1 MSEKKTENTML
12 IAGFLF
18 GNEAEAAQ
26 AQKEAQGVAY
36 IKTKTD
42 MDNPEMVMHIYN
54 KMIQQK
60 LFETAVGY
68 AYLKDLQDYLQ
79 SIPFIRKEDIL
90 PIPVQHPSLVQSIK
104 RKERQ
109 RPVQKQKTQ
118 TVEKHVNYKQK
129 YRVTRAISIIL
140 GICVVA
146 MFAITATTNN
156 TTILNYENE
165 LINKYEAWEK
175 ELNAREAA
183 LDEREL
189 SLPAETE

>member
-1 MSEKKTENTML
+1 MSEKKTETTMP
-12 IAGFLF
+12 IAGFMF
-18 GNEAEAAQ
+18 GNEAEAEQ
-26 AQKEAQGVAY
+26 AKKEAQGVAY
-36 IKTKTD
+36 IKNKTD
-42 MDNPEMVMHIYN
+42 MDNPEMVLHIYN

-104 RKERQ
+104 RRERQ
-109 RPVQKQKTQ
+109 RPAQKPKAQ

-129 YRVTRAISIIL
+129 YRVTRAVSIIL

-165 LINKYEAWEK
+165 LIDKYEAWEQ
-175 ELNAREAA
+175 ELNEREAA
-183 LDEREL
+183 LDAREL
-189 SLPAETE
+189 SLPAGTE

>member
-1 MSEKKTENTML
+1 MSEKKTENIML
-12 IAGFLF
+12 IAGFVF
-18 GNEAEAAQ
+18 GDEAEAEQ
-26 AQKEAQGVAY
+26 AKKEAQGVAY

-79 SIPFIRKEDIL
+79 SIPFIKKEDIL

-104 RKERQ
+104 RKERT
-109 RPVQKQKTQ
+109 RPVQKQKAQ

-129 YRVTRAISIIL
+129 YRVARAISVIL

-165 LINKYEAWEK
+165 LINKYEAWEQ

-183 LDEREL
+183 LDAREI